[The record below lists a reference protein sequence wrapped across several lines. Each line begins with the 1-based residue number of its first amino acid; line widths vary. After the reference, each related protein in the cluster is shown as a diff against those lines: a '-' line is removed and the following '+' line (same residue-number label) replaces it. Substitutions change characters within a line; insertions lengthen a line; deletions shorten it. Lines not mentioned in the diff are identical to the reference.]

1 MAHDIIVKGSIE
13 NDFAENT
20 INGITDAYIDCKV
33 GEYAENETGDPY
45 GSNDFDHFECC
56 QPLQIESL
64 SDRNVL

>member
-1 MAHDIIVKGSIE
+1 MNLPA
-13 NDFAENT
+13 AENT
-20 INGITDAYIDCKV
+20 INGIMDAYIECKV
-33 GEYAENETGDPY
+33 GEYAENETGDPS